1 MFTSVSK
8 CVVQFF
14 NMITLLFAA
23 GEKVSNTTLILCT
36 VAEDTALIY
45 SDEARITRLKK
56 QVVLEKELSDIK
68 ALNVVQ

>member
-23 GEKVSNTTLILCT
+23 GEKVSNTTLILCG
-36 VAEDTALIY
+36 VAEDTALMY
-45 SDEARITRLKK
+45 SDQARINRLKQ
-56 QVVLEKELSDIK
+56 QVVLDKELSDIK
-68 ALNVVQ
+68 SANVVK